1 MSTKVPVKSIL
12 KQQSSNGN
20 NPTDEQQTKAQK
32 DRDNLKLALKHA
44 NLIQHQKDVQALILR
59 CIETLLDFPPSPP
72 TAEQQTAA
80 SQFRDAVTL
89 FQPGDYD
96 DLIEERRIDARCGY
110 ALCKREPRISTVGD
124 SASWKFPKGA
134 ADYCSNSCWK
144 KSLHVK
150 TQLSEVPV
158 WERDPRVP
166 VIVKLPD
173 EDEPQPNPGR
183 GLEGKDDRHAQRA
196 GPVIAGPVEQEE
208 LALERGEKAASFRPA
223 QVMQDRIVEKR
234 ETVFK
239 PLSSL
244 DQAQISSTGIEGYV
258 PKRKGQDGDASG
270 SNSDDDDEE

>member
-12 KQQSSNGN
+12 KQQPSTAN
-20 NPTDEQQTKAQK
+20 NPTEEQQTKAQK

-72 TAEQQTAA
+72 AAEQTAA

-134 ADYCSNSCWK
+134 ADYCSNVCWK

-166 VIVKLPD
+166 VIVRLPD
-173 EDEPQPNPGR
+173 EDQPQPTHRPD
-183 GLEGKDDRHAQRA
+183 EGDRQTQRS
-196 GPVIAGPVEQEE
+196 GPVIAGPIEQEE

-223 QVMQDRIVEKR
+223 QVMHDRIVEKR

-244 DQAQISSTGIEGYV
+244 DQAQISSTSIEGYE
-258 PKRKGQDGDASG
+258 PKRKGQKGGAFDSD
-270 SNSDDDDEE
+270 SDDDDEE

>member
-12 KQQSSNGN
+12 KQQSSTEN

-32 DRDNLKLALKHA
+32 DRENLKLALKHA

-59 CIETLLDFPPSPP
+59 CIETLLDFPPAPP
-72 TAEQQTAA
+72 AEQTAA

-96 DLIEERRIDARCGY
+96 DLIEERRIDSRCGY

-134 ADYCSNSCWK
+134 ADYCSNACWK
-144 KSLHVK
+144 KSLQVK
-150 TQLSEVPV
+150 AQLSEVPV

-166 VIVKLPD
+166 VIIKLPG
-173 EDEPQPNPGR
+173 EDQPQQTHGP
-183 GLEGKDDRHAQRA
+183 GLEGNEDRPSQRA
-196 GPVIAGPVEQEE
+196 GAVIAGPVEQEE

-244 DQAQISSTGIEGYV
+244 DQAQISSTAIEGYE
-258 PKRKGQDGDASG
+258 PKRKGRNGDASD
-270 SNSDDDDEE
+270 SDSDDDDEE

>member
-12 KQQSSNGN
+12 KQQSSTGN
-20 NPTDEQQTKAQK
+20 DPTDEQQTKAQK
-32 DRDNLKLALKHA
+32 DRENLKLALKHA

-59 CIETLLDFPPSPP
+59 CIETLLDFPPAPP
-72 TAEQQTAA
+72 AEQTAA
-80 SQFRDAVTL
+80 SHFRDAVTL

-96 DLIEERRIDARCGY
+96 DLIEERRIDSRCGY

-134 ADYCSNSCWK
+134 ADYCSNTCWK
-144 KSLHVK
+144 KSLQVK
-150 TQLSEVPV
+150 AQLSEVPV

-166 VIVKLPD
+166 VIIKLPD
-173 EDEPQPNPGR
+173 EDQPQPTHGPGF
-183 GLEGKDDRHAQRA
+183 EGKEDRPSQRA
-196 GPVIAGPVEQEE
+196 GAVIAGPVEQEE

-244 DQAQISSTGIEGYV
+244 DQAQISSTAIEGYE
-258 PKRKGQDGDASG
+258 PKRKGRNGDASD
-270 SNSDDDDEE
+270 SDSDDDDEE

>member
-12 KQQSSNGN
+12 KQQSSNGSN
-20 NPTDEQQTKAQK
+20 ATDEQQTKAQK

-44 NLIQHQKDVQALILR
+44 NLIQHQKEVQALILR

-124 SASWKFPKGA
+124 SASWKFSKGA

-173 EDEPQPNPGR
+173 EDEPQPSHGPEKGVR
-183 GLEGKDDRHAQRA
+183 QTQRA

-208 LALERGEKAASFRPA
+208 LALERGEKVASFRPA

-234 ETVFK
+234 ETVFR

-244 DQAQISSTGIEGYV
+244 DQAQISSTSIEGYE
-258 PKRKGQDGDASG
+258 PKRKGQDGDASD
-270 SNSDDDDEE
+270 NDSDDDDGE

>member
-12 KQQSSNGN
+12 KQQSSNGSSA
-20 NPTDEQQTKAQK
+20 TDEQQTKAQK

-59 CIETLLDFPPSPP
+59 SIETLLDFPPSPP
-72 TAEQQTAA
+72 TTEQAAA

-166 VIVKLPD
+166 VIVRLPD
-173 EDEPQPNPGR
+173 GDEPQPNPGR
-183 GLEGKDDRHAQRA
+183 GVEGRDDRQAQRA
-196 GPVIAGPVEQEE
+196 GTVIAGPVEQEE

-234 ETVFK
+234 ETVFR

-244 DQAQISSTGIEGYV
+244 DQAQISSTSIEGYE
-258 PKRKGQDGDASG
+258 PKRKGQNGDASD
-270 SNSDDDDEE
+270 SDSDDDDEE

>member
-1 MSTKVPVKSIL
+1 MIMSTKVPVKSIL
-12 KQQSSNGN
+12 KQQSSNGS

-72 TAEQQTAA
+72 AEQTAA

-166 VIVKLPD
+166 VIVRLPD
-173 EDEPQPNPGR
+173 EDHPQPAHGPD
-183 GLEGKDDRHAQRA
+183 EGDRETQRA

-223 QVMQDRIVEKR
+223 QVMHDRIVEKR

-244 DQAQISSTGIEGYV
+244 DSAQISSTSIEGYE
-258 PKRKGQDGDASG
+258 PKRKGQPGIASD
-270 SNSDDDDEE
+270 SDSDDDEE

>member
-12 KQQSSNGN
+12 KKQQSSTET
-20 NPTDEQQTKAQK
+20 PQTDEQQTKAQK

-72 TAEQQTAA
+72 AEQTAA

-96 DLIEERRIDARCGY
+96 DLIEERRIDSRCGY
-110 ALCKREPRISTVGD
+110 ALCKREPRISTIGD

-166 VIVKLPD
+166 VIVRLPD
-173 EDEPQPNPGR
+173 GDEPQPNHRP
-183 GLEGKDDRHAQRA
+183 GLEGNDDRQSQRA
-196 GPVIAGPVEQEE
+196 GAVVAGPAEQEE

-244 DQAQISSTGIEGYV
+244 DQAQVSSTAIEGYE
-258 PKRKGQDGDASG
+258 PKRKGQDGDGSD
-270 SNSDDDDEE
+270 SNSDGDDEE